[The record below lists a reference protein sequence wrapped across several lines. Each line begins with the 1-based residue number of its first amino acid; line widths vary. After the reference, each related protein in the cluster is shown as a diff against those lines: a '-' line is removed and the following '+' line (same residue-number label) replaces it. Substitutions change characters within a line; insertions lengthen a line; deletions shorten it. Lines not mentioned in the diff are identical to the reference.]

1 MEEVSDLI
9 KVTSTL
15 ALTAAIYLVYEN
27 NSISIK
33 EYDLFTR
40 KTPKAFKGFKIL
52 HLNNLYGKNFGTENF
67 RLLEKIYELNP
78 DIIVTSG
85 NMLTISLDKGWV
97 FLELCKNL
105 RRFYPIYYSVEKSL
119 SIDNDKY
126 NCYRK
131 YLEELRNSGVIL
143 LKNDKVSL
151 IKKDERLNIYG
162 VFIDDDEI
170 KASNYREKNGE
181 INFSKDRIEKILGRP
196 NKSEFNI
203 VLTNEVINFDSYVKW
218 GSDITFSGYTRN
230 INRYIFNNLIEKKR
244 GIFIEHDSSMVL
256 SRGLG
261 NKFLRVRI
269 INRPEITL
277 ITIR

>member
-52 HLNNLYGKNFGTENF
+52 HLNNLYGKNFGAENF